1 MTVVRSEF
9 GPHLMLDC
17 RGCNLEKIGNLE
29 FVFKFL
35 NELPERIGM
44 TKITQPYVF
53 PYEGLIPE
61 DKGITG
67 TVIIAE
73 SHITF
78 HSFTDKDYFFF
89 DVFSCKHFDVDQV
102 ARLVQEAFEVQ
113 HVERHEALRGKD
125 FPRSLEERVPL
136 VSLQTV

>member
-17 RGCNLEKIGNLE
+17 SGCNLEKISNLE
-29 FVFKFL
+29 YVFKFL
-35 NELPERIGM
+35 NELPEKIGM

-89 DVFSCKHFDVDQV
+89 DVFSCKHFDVDRV
-102 ARLVQEAFEVQ
+102 AQLVQEAFEVQ
-113 HVERHEALRGKD
+113 NVERHEALRGIN

-136 VSLQTV
+136 VAGKTV